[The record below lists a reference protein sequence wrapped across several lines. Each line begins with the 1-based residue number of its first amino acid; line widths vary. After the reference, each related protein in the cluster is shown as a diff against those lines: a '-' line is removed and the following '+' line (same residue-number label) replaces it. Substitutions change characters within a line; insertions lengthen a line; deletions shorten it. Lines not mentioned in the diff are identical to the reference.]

1 MPHLDG
7 KRMLFGLDLE
17 EGKEKM
23 FGVAE
28 LAEED
33 GEGGA
38 KKAKKGEEKVRADKY
53 DETTHCNKF
62 VASSASR
69 AIKRGH
75 CAATKIVQRNHQP
88 RALLATILTH
98 TFSPLP
104 LVALLVAG
112 GSL

>member
-38 KKAKKGEEKVRADKY
+38 KKAKKGEEKVSADKY
-53 DETTHCNKF
+53 DETTL
-62 VASSASR
+62 
-69 AIKRGH
+69 
-75 CAATKIVQRNHQP
+75 QY
-88 RALLATILTH
+88 
-98 TFSPLP
+98 
-104 LVALLVAG
+104 
-112 GSL
+112 